1 MIGVLLAILGRLLPV
16 PAAARGVGEI
26 AVAISSPAGELMA
39 PSHYKMSQPAWY
51 QNRGPA
57 SCVWQHG
64 RMPYVAPVISGA
76 HQWHQLGT
84 RTDPNPRTS

>member
-39 PSHYKMSQPAWY
+39 PSNRRMSQTAWY

-57 SCVWQHG
+57 TSQIRALTGPKQLFGFLRQRDSG
-64 RMPYVAPVISGA
+64 RGDLAFMRF
-76 HQWHQLGT
+76 L
-84 RTDPNPRTS
+84 